1 MARTFRL
8 WEAAKS
14 PSEGH
19 KHLVRIWELCEP
31 EIKLALNDM
40 AAKARSDR
48 QSWLRRRDL
57 SFQEISYLV
66 YPAVKYAAHRYDP
79 EHESGASFST
89 FALQYIKG
97 EVDSIAKNSPPLVGY
112 EQPTEE
118 LEKRPQDE
126 LRLEEEPLDFA
137 ARVALV
143 HKHPVSEIV
152 EKVYQTTKYPEEHS
166 SGELRRVADQI
177 EENFSDELKQDPKLQ
192 ALHSM
197 LIAQSIRAEDH
208 EGRMLLVSRLAHLL
222 VIRQYRKKKGMH
234 RERYSPKVLAKEYG
248 RPSDKTLAKWLKA
261 CDEQGI
267 TAQNWT
273 PEQLVKIISSRRGP
287 KFRGRLE
294 LPTSRPDE

>member
-1 MARTFRL
+1 MARAFRL

-19 KHLVRIWELCEP
+19 KHLLRLLELCEP

-40 AAKARSDR
+40 AAKERSDR

-57 SFQEISYLV
+57 SLEVISYLV
-66 YPAVKYAAHRYDP
+66 YPAVKDAAHRYDP

-89 FALQYIKG
+89 FAMGYIRG
-97 EVDSIAKNSPPLVGY
+97 EVARIVENSPLLVGY
-112 EQPTEE
+112 EQPAEE
-118 LEKRPQDE
+118 LENRPDDE
-126 LRLEEEPLDFA
+126 VHVEEVPLDFA
-137 ARVALV
+137 DAAAPV
-143 HKHPVSEIV
+143 HKHTVPEIV
-152 EKVYQTTKYPEEHS
+152 EKFYQETKYPDEHS
-166 SGELRRVADQI
+166 SGELRRVANRI
-177 EENFSDELKQDPKLQ
+177 EEDFSDELEQDPKLR
-192 ALHSM
+192 ALHGM
-197 LIAQSIRAEDH
+197 VVAQSIRAEDH

-222 VIRQYRKKKGMH
+222 VIRQYRKAKGMH
-234 RERYSPKVLAKEYG
+234 RERYSPKALAREYG

-273 PEQLVKIISSRRGP
+273 PEQLARIISSRRGP
-287 KFRGRLE
+287 KFRGHLE